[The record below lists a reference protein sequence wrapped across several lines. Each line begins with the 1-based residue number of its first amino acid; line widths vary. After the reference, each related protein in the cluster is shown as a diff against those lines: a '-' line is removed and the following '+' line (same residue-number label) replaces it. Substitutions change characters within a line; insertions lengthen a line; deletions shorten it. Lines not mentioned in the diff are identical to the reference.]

1 MTSPSAFPLCW
12 PTGVA
17 RTKVRERS
25 PFKVPLDRAVADLQN
40 TLRLFGNDTGR
51 AVSGLVISSNVSLGN
66 AKPADTGVAI
76 YFQWDGLPRAIG
88 VDLFDSVAGNV
99 RAIYMILEGRRTE
112 LRYGGLNLVRATFSG
127 FSALPPPPPDA
138 SDEPW
143 WAVLGVPSHASLE
156 EIERRYRDLAR
167 LHHPDSSGGS
177 PAVMAKINAAR
188 DAARRARAS

>member
-12 PTGVA
+12 PTGLA
-17 RTKVRERS
+17 RTRVRERS

-51 AVSGLVISSNVSLGN
+51 PVTGLVISSNVTLGIP
-66 AKPADTGVAI
+66 KPGDPGVAI

-127 FSALPPPPPDA
+127 FSALHPPPPEHA
-138 SDEPW
+138 DEPW
-143 WAVLGVPSHASLE
+143 WHVLGIRPDASLDD
-156 EIERRYRDLAR
+156 IEKRYRDLAR
-167 LHHPDSSGGS
+167 SHHPDSAGGS
-177 PAVMAKINAAR
+177 AAVMAKINTAR